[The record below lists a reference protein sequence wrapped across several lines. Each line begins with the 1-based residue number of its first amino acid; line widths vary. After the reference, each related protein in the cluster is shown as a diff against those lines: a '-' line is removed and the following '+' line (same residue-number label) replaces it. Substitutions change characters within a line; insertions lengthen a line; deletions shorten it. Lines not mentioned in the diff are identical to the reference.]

1 MLGAI
6 SMGRVGLGLLLIS
19 AFSIGLAAVLTAG
32 GLLMVYSRTFMTKI
46 VAGVTGAR
54 TGSRWA
60 QAARPLLQRLPV
72 FSAAA
77 VAALGVAIVIQTVAS
92 IGTSR

>member
-1 MLGAI
+1 MI
-6 SMGRVGLGLLLIS
+6 
-19 AFSIGLAAVLTAG
+19 
-32 GLLMVYSRTFMTKI
+32 KI
-46 VAGVTGAR
+46 VAGATGAR
-54 TGSRWA
+54 TGSRWV